1 MAEKDTRELSV
12 QGVKRLPY
20 YLKYL
25 KELEASN
32 TPYVPAAAI
41 ADSLGI
47 YEVQV
52 RKDLAAVSSSGGRP
66 KIGYVLDTLILD
78 VEKYLGYARTHQAVL
93 VGVGHLGGAL
103 LAYPGF
109 AAYGVEILAAFD
121 HSRTLI
127 GSRIAGK
134 PILDVANISQWC
146 RNHRIEIGVLTVPA
160 SAAQSACDALIAGG
174 VRGIWNFA
182 PTHLR
187 VPRGILVQ
195 SEDMAIPLAMLS
207 KHLEQPE
214 YE

>member
-1 MAEKDTRELSV
+1 MPKNSVPRPTLQRLPAYLQLLKRMQQSGATNVSCNDIAGELSLNPV
-12 QGVKRLPY
+12 
-20 YLKYL
+20 
-25 KELEASN
+25 S
-32 TPYVPAAAI
+32 
-41 ADSLGI
+41 
-47 YEVQV
+47 V

>member
-1 MAEKDTRELSV
+1 MPKDSVPRPTLQRLPAYLQLLKRMQQSGATNVSCNDIAGELSLNPV
-12 QGVKRLPY
+12 
-20 YLKYL
+20 
-25 KELEASN
+25 S
-32 TPYVPAAAI
+32 
-41 ADSLGI
+41 
-47 YEVQV
+47 V

-160 SAAQSACDALIAGG
+160 SAAHSAS
-174 VRGIWNFA
+174 V
-182 PTHLR
+182 
-187 VPRGILVQ
+187 
-195 SEDMAIPLAMLS
+195 SSLS
-207 KHLEQPE
+207 FT
-214 YE
+214 

>member
-1 MAEKDTRELSV
+1 MPKDSV
-12 QGVKRLPY
+12 PRPTLQRLPA
-20 YLKYL
+20 YLQLL
-25 KELEASN
+25 KRMQQSGATNVSCN
-32 TPYVPAAAI
+32 DI
-41 ADSLGI
+41 AGALSLNP
-47 YEVQV
+47 VSV

>member
-1 MAEKDTRELSV
+1 MPKDSVPRPTLQRLPAYLQLLKRMQQSGATNVSCNDIAGELSLNPV
-12 QGVKRLPY
+12 
-20 YLKYL
+20 
-25 KELEASN
+25 S
-32 TPYVPAAAI
+32 
-41 ADSLGI
+41 
-47 YEVQV
+47 V

-195 SEDMAIPLAMLS
+195 SEDMAIPLAILS
-207 KHLEQPE
+207 KHL
-214 YE
+214 

>member
-1 MAEKDTRELSV
+1 ME
-12 QGVKRLPY
+12 
-20 YLKYL
+20 
-25 KELEASN
+25 
-32 TPYVPAAAI
+32 
-41 ADSLGI
+41 
-47 YEVQV
+47 
-52 RKDLAAVSSSGGRP
+52 
-66 KIGYVLDTLILD
+66 
-78 VEKYLGYARTHQAVL
+78 
-93 VGVGHLGGAL
+93 
-103 LAYPGF
+103 
-109 AAYGVEILAAFD
+109 
-121 HSRTLI
+121 I

>member
-1 MAEKDTRELSV
+1 MPKDSVPRPTLQRLPAYLQLLKRMQQSGATNVSCNDIAGELSLNPV
-12 QGVKRLPY
+12 
-20 YLKYL
+20 
-25 KELEASN
+25 S
-32 TPYVPAAAI
+32 
-41 ADSLGI
+41 
-47 YEVQV
+47 V

-182 PTHLR
+182 PTHLH

>member
-1 MAEKDTRELSV
+1 MPKDSVPRPTLQRLPAYLQLLKRMQQSGATNVSCNDIAWELSLNPV
-12 QGVKRLPY
+12 
-20 YLKYL
+20 
-25 KELEASN
+25 S
-32 TPYVPAAAI
+32 
-41 ADSLGI
+41 
-47 YEVQV
+47 V

-121 HSRTLI
+121 HYRTLI

>member
-1 MAEKDTRELSV
+1 MPKDSVPRPTLQRLPAYLQLLKRMQQSGATNVSCNDIAGELSLNPV
-12 QGVKRLPY
+12 
-20 YLKYL
+20 
-25 KELEASN
+25 S
-32 TPYVPAAAI
+32 
-41 ADSLGI
+41 
-47 YEVQV
+47 V

>member
-1 MAEKDTRELSV
+1 MPKDSVPRPTLQRLPAYLQLLKRMQQSGATNVSCNDIAGELSLNPV
-12 QGVKRLPY
+12 
-20 YLKYL
+20 
-25 KELEASN
+25 S
-32 TPYVPAAAI
+32 
-41 ADSLGI
+41 
-47 YEVQV
+47 V

-78 VEKYLGYARTHQAVL
+78 VEKYLGYARSHQAVL

>member
-1 MAEKDTRELSV
+1 MPKDSVPRPTLQRLPAYLQLLKRMQQSGATNVSCNDIAGELSLNPV
-12 QGVKRLPY
+12 
-20 YLKYL
+20 
-25 KELEASN
+25 S
-32 TPYVPAAAI
+32 
-41 ADSLGI
+41 
-47 YEVQV
+47 V

-160 SAAQSACDALIAGG
+160 SAAQSACDALSAGG

>member
-1 MAEKDTRELSV
+1 MPKDSVPRPTLQRLPAYLQLLKRMQQSGATNVSCNDIAGELSLNPV
-12 QGVKRLPY
+12 
-20 YLKYL
+20 
-25 KELEASN
+25 S
-32 TPYVPAAAI
+32 
-41 ADSLGI
+41 
-47 YEVQV
+47 V

-207 KHLEQPE
+207 NHLEQSYYNE
-214 YE
+214 

>member
-1 MAEKDTRELSV
+1 MPKDSVPRPTLQRLPAYLQLLKRMQQSGATNVSCNDIAGELSLNPV
-12 QGVKRLPY
+12 
-20 YLKYL
+20 
-25 KELEASN
+25 S
-32 TPYVPAAAI
+32 
-41 ADSLGI
+41 
-47 YEVQV
+47 V
-52 RKDLAAVSSSGGRP
+52 RKDLATVSSSGGRP

>member
-1 MAEKDTRELSV
+1 MPKDSVPRPTLQRLPAYLQLLKRMRQSGATNVSCNDIAGELSLNPV
-12 QGVKRLPY
+12 
-20 YLKYL
+20 
-25 KELEASN
+25 S
-32 TPYVPAAAI
+32 
-41 ADSLGI
+41 
-47 YEVQV
+47 V

>member
-1 MAEKDTRELSV
+1 MPKDSVPRPTLQRLPAYLQLLKSMQQSGATNVSCNDIAGELSLNPV
-12 QGVKRLPY
+12 
-20 YLKYL
+20 
-25 KELEASN
+25 S
-32 TPYVPAAAI
+32 
-41 ADSLGI
+41 
-47 YEVQV
+47 V

-66 KIGYVLDTLILD
+66 KIGYVLDTLSLD

-134 PILDVANISQWC
+134 PILDVANNSQWC
-146 RNHRIEIGVLTVPA
+146 RNHRIEIVVLTVPA

>member
-1 MAEKDTRELSV
+1 MPKDSVPRPTLQRLPAYLQLLKRMQQSGATNVSCNDIAGELSLNPV
-12 QGVKRLPY
+12 
-20 YLKYL
+20 
-25 KELEASN
+25 S
-32 TPYVPAAAI
+32 
-41 ADSLGI
+41 
-47 YEVQV
+47 V

-66 KIGYVLDTLILD
+66 KIGYMLDTLILD